1 MRCGLRERS
10 YADAANKRFISTDDR
25 DRDHRNRR
33 TDGFRQ
39 TSHNQTTAPNMVGRA
54 KPRLHYHYVC
64 VRCGMHEFS
73 TGNRYVRARG
83 EEQLFA

>member
-1 MRCGLRERS
+1 MIGTKMRCGLRERS

-39 TSHNQTTAPNMVGRA
+39 TSHNQTAAPNMVGPSHGCIIITYA
-54 KPRLHYHYVC
+54 C
-64 VRCGMHEFS
+64 VAACMNFRRVTDM
-73 TGNRYVRARG
+73 
-83 EEQLFA
+83 